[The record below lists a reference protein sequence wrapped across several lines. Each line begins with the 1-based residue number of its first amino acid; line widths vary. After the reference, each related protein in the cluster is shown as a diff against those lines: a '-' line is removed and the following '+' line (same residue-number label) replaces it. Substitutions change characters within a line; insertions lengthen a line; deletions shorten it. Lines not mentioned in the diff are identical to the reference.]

1 MNIMNK
7 KMMKRYIIPILILVF
22 CVMEGMQAQKM
33 MTPPHVMVVP
43 DMIYCKSHG
52 YVQEADNNGVVETVP
67 DYEKALSEDP
77 SLHSVL
83 MQVAQLITDRN
94 ENIVIVDLMEVINN
108 AKADATMS
116 AANAGDQS
124 ESVDETIIRNSE
136 ADILVKVQFDLLKNG
151 PQYQVSYTLT
161 GTDAYTN
168 QMFAPIEG
176 MGAPSTSANPVVLL
190 REAVFSN
197 MDAFLTKMLSYYS
210 NMQTRGRM
218 VAFDIKTTSTSAVN
232 MNSKV
237 GEYTLREQIEDFLYD
252 NSVDGNG
259 LERVK
264 SGNTFLQYQGVYIP
278 LTATIRGRQR
288 KQGAKDVAQKLV
300 NFLEQNGVNSEFKI
314 RGLGR
319 VNIYIK

>member
-1 MNIMNK
+1 MK
-7 KMMKRYIIPILILVF
+7 KLILVF
-22 CVMEGMQAQKM
+22 AILFGMTGSIFAQKA
-33 MTPPHVMVVP
+33 MTPPHIMIVP
-43 DMIYCKSHG
+43 DLIYCKAHG
-52 YVQEADNNGVVETVP
+52 YVQQFNNMGMTETVP

-83 MQVAQLITDRN
+83 MQIAQLITDRN
-94 ENIVIVDLMEVINN
+94 SDIVIVDLIEAINN
-108 AKADATMS
+108 AKADAAMA
-116 AANAGDQS
+116 AANGGDQS
-124 ESVDETIIRNSE
+124 ESVDEAIIRNSE
-136 ADILVKVQFDLLKNG
+136 ADILIKVQFDLLKHG
-151 PQYQVSYTLT
+151 PQYQVSYTLA

-168 QMFAPIEG
+168 RMFAPVSG

-210 NMQTRGRM
+210 SMLTKGRM
-218 VAFDIKTTSTSAVN
+218 VAFEIKTTSTSSVN

-264 SGNTFLQYQGVYIP
+264 SGSTFLQYDGVYVP
-278 LTATIRGRQR
+278 LISTIRGRQR

-300 NFLEQNGVNSEFKI
+300 NFLEQNGITAEYKI
-314 RGLGR
+314 RGLGK
-319 VNIYIK
+319 VNIFIK

>member
-1 MNIMNK
+1 MK
-7 KMMKRYIIPILILVF
+7 KLILIFAVLFGIIGSV
-22 CVMEGMQAQKM
+22 CAQKA

-43 DMIYCKSHG
+43 DLIYCKAHG
-52 YVQEADNNGVVETVP
+52 YVQQFNNMGMTETVP
-67 DYEKALSEDP
+67 DYEKALSEDS

-83 MQVAQLITDRN
+83 MQIAQLITDRN
-94 ENIVIVDLMEVINN
+94 SDIVIVDLIEAINN
-108 AKADATMS
+108 AKADAAM
-116 AANAGDQS
+116 AAVNGGDQS
-124 ESVDETIIRNSE
+124 ESVDEAIIRNSE
-136 ADILVKVQFDLLKNG
+136 ADILIKVQFDLLKNG
-151 PQYQVSYTLT
+151 PQYQVSYTLA

-168 QMFAPIEG
+168 RMFAPISG

-210 NMQTRGRM
+210 SMLTKGRM
-218 VAFDIKTTSTSAVN
+218 MAFEIKTTSTSFVN

-264 SGNTFLQYQGVYIP
+264 SGNTFLQYDGVYVP
-278 LTATIRGRQR
+278 LISTIRGRQR

-300 NFLEQNGVNSEFKI
+300 NFLEQNGITAEYKI
-314 RGLGR
+314 RGLGK
-319 VNIYIK
+319 VNIFIK

>member
-1 MNIMNK
+1 M
-7 KMMKRYIIPILILVF
+7 
-22 CVMEGMQAQKM
+22 
-33 MTPPHVMVVP
+33 
-43 DMIYCKSHG
+43 
-52 YVQEADNNGVVETVP
+52 ETVP
-67 DYEKALSEDP
+67 DYEKALTEDP

-83 MQVAQLITDRN
+83 TQIAQLITDRN
-94 ENIVIVDLMEVINN
+94 SDIVIVDLLEAINN
-108 AKADATMS
+108 AKADAAMA
-116 AANAGDQS
+116 AANAGDEA
-124 ESVDETIIRNSE
+124 ESVDEAIIRNSE
-136 ADILVKVQFDLLKNG
+136 ADILIKVQFDLLKNG

-168 QMFAPIEG
+168 RMFAPVEG

-190 REAVFSN
+190 REAVYGN

-210 NMQTRGRM
+210 TMLTKGRM
-218 VAFDIKTTSTSAVN
+218 VAFEIKTTSTASVN

-237 GEYTLREQIEDFLYD
+237 GQYTLREQIEDFLYD

-264 SGNTFLQYQGVYIP
+264 SGSTFMQYQGVYIP
-278 LTATIRGRQR
+278 IVSTIRGRQR

-300 NFLEQNGVNSEFKI
+300 DFLEQNGVTAEYKI
-314 RGLGR
+314 RGLGK

>member
-1 MNIMNK
+1 MK
-7 KMMKRYIIPILILVF
+7 KLILIFAILSGITGSIF
-22 CVMEGMQAQKM
+22 AQKA

-43 DMIYCKSHG
+43 DLIYCKAHG
-52 YVQEADNNGVVETVP
+52 YIQQFNNMGMTETVP

-83 MQVAQLITDRN
+83 MQIAQLITDRN
-94 ENIVIVDLMEVINN
+94 SDIVIVDLIEAINN
-108 AKADATMS
+108 AKTDAAMA
-116 AANAGDQS
+116 AANGGDQS
-124 ESVDETIIRNSE
+124 ESVDEAIIRNSE
-136 ADILVKVQFDLLKNG
+136 ADILVKVQFSLLKNG
-151 PQYQVSYTLT
+151 PQYQVSYTLA

-168 QMFAPIEG
+168 RMFAPISG

-210 NMQTRGRM
+210 SMLTKGRM
-218 VAFDIKTTSTSAVN
+218 MAFEIKTTSTSSVN
-232 MNSKV
+232 MNSKI

-264 SGNTFLQYQGVYIP
+264 SGNTFLQYDGVYVP
-278 LTATIRGRQR
+278 LISTIRGRQR

-300 NFLEQNGVNSEFKI
+300 NFLEQNGVTAEYKI
-314 RGLGR
+314 RGLGK
-319 VNIYIK
+319 VNIFIK

>member
-1 MNIMNK
+1 
-7 KMMKRYIIPILILVF
+7 MKRLILVF
-22 CVMEGMQAQKM
+22 AVLLGMAVNTFAQKA

-43 DMIYCKSHG
+43 DLIYCKAHG
-52 YVQEADNNGVVETVP
+52 YVQQFNNMGMTETVP
-67 DYEKALSEDP
+67 DYEKALTEDP

-83 MQVAQLITDRN
+83 IQVAQLITDRN
-94 ENIVIVDLMEVINN
+94 SDIVIVDLVEAINN
-108 AKADATMS
+108 AKADAAMA

-124 ESVDETIIRNSE
+124 ESVDEAIIRNSE

-151 PQYQVSYTLT
+151 PQYQVSYTIT

-168 QMFAPIEG
+168 RMFAPISG

-190 REAVFSN
+190 REAVFNN
-197 MDAFLTKMLSYYS
+197 MDAFLTKMLSFYTG
-210 NMQTRGRM
+210 MTTKGRM
-218 VAFDIKTTSTSAVN
+218 MAFEIKTTSTSSVN

-264 SGNTFLQYQGVYIP
+264 SGNTFLQYDGVYVP
-278 LTATIRGRQR
+278 LISTIRGRQR

-300 NFLEQNGVNSEFKI
+300 SFLGQNGVTAEYKI
-314 RGLGR
+314 RGLGK

>member
-1 MNIMNK
+1 MKNIF
-7 KMMKRYIIPILILVF
+7 IFCAAILMSIGSSF
-22 CVMEGMQAQKM
+22 AQKA

-52 YVQEADNNGVVETVP
+52 YTQQFNNNGLTETVP
-67 DYEKALSEDP
+67 DYEKALTEDP

-83 MQVAQLITDRN
+83 TQIAQLITDRN
-94 ENIVIVDLMEVINN
+94 SDIVIIDLLEAINN
-108 AKADATMS
+108 AKADAAMA
-116 AANAGDQS
+116 AANAGDES
-124 ESVDETIIRNSE
+124 ESVDEAIIRNSE

-168 QMFAPIEG
+168 RMFAPVEG

-190 REAVFSN
+190 REAVYSN

-210 NMQTRGRM
+210 TMLTKGRM
-218 VAFDIKTTSTSAVN
+218 VAFEIKTTSTSSVN

-278 LTATIRGRQR
+278 LVSTIRGRQR

-300 NFLEQNGVNSEFKI
+300 NYLDQNGISSEYKI
-314 RGLGR
+314 RGLGK

>member
-1 MNIMNK
+1 
-7 KMMKRYIIPILILVF
+7 MKRLILIFAVLLGIIGSVR
-22 CVMEGMQAQKM
+22 AQKA

-43 DMIYCKSHG
+43 DLIYCKAHG
-52 YVQEADNNGVVETVP
+52 YVQQFNNMGMTETVP

-83 MQVAQLITDRN
+83 MQIAQLITDRN
-94 ENIVIVDLMEVINN
+94 SDIVIVDLIEAINN
-108 AKADATMS
+108 AKTDAAMA
-116 AANAGDQS
+116 AANGGDQS
-124 ESVDETIIRNSE
+124 ESVDEAIIRNSE

-151 PQYQVSYTLT
+151 PQYQVSYTLA

-168 QMFAPIEG
+168 RMFAPISG
-176 MGAPSTSANPVVLL
+176 MGAPSTSANPVILL

-210 NMQTRGRM
+210 SMLTKGRM
-218 VAFDIKTTSTSAVN
+218 MAFEIKTTSTSSVN

-264 SGNTFLQYQGVYIP
+264 SGGSFLQYDGVYVP
-278 LTATIRGRQR
+278 LISTIRGRQR

-300 NFLEQNGVNSEFKI
+300 NFLEQNGVTAEYKI
-314 RGLGR
+314 RGLGK
-319 VNIYIK
+319 VNIFIK